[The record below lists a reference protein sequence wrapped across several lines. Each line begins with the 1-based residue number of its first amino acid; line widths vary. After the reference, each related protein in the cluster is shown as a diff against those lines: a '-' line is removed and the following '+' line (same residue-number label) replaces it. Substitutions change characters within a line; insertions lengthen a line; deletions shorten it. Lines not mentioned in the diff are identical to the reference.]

1 MYEIETFFRFH
12 SSEIGSSRS
21 DKKNSAATFGIWRT
35 ATAGGAKEDTTAQ
48 LEENI
53 YRAERTLF

>member
-35 ATAGGAKEDTTAQ
+35 ATAGVAKEDTIAQ

>member
-35 ATAGGAKEDTTAQ
+35 ATAGVAKEDTTAQ